1 MTGSRGRE
9 GEDAVFNQVLIGID
23 FSVCS
28 RQALHTARQHFPE
41 ARRRLMYVAA
51 AGPTAPTALDLLT
64 VDNSEPSDTERG
76 RVRLEVLC
84 EAGETSCCVAGHPA
98 TALLDEARRWG
109 ADLIVLG
116 THGRR
121 GLSHLFF
128 GSVAQGVVRA
138 APMPVLTV
146 RAVEETR

>member
-1 MTGSRGRE
+1 M
-9 GEDAVFNQVLIGID
+9 FNQVLIGID

-28 RQALHTARQHFPE
+28 RQALETARQHFPA
-41 ARRRLMYVAA
+41 ARRRLIHVVAD
-51 AGPTAPTALDLLT
+51 GPTTPTVLDLLT
-64 VDNSEPSDTERG
+64 VEDRILSDIERG
-76 RVRLEVLC
+76 RVRVEFLC
-84 EAGETSCCVAGHPA
+84 EASETSCCVAGHPA

-146 RAVEETR
+146 REVEETR